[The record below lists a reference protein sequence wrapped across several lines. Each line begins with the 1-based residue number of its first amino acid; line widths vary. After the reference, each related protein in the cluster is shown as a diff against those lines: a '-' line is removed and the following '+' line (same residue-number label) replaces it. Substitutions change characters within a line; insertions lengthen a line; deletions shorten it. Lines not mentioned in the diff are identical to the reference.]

1 MSAVYTT
8 FPDELDFLLE
18 FKQETKDLSGILK
31 VEKIILIK
39 DQATKMKKNMT
50 DYQAKKLEKLL
61 FSLDQLKNREEEI
74 RQRAIS
80 LTDDQYSAEL

>member
-1 MSAVYTT
+1 MNN
-8 FPDELDFLLE
+8 
-18 FKQETKDLSGILK
+18 
-31 VEKIILIK
+31 
-39 DQATKMKKNMT
+39 QATKMKENMT

-61 FSLDQLKNREEEI
+61 FSLDQLKKREEEI